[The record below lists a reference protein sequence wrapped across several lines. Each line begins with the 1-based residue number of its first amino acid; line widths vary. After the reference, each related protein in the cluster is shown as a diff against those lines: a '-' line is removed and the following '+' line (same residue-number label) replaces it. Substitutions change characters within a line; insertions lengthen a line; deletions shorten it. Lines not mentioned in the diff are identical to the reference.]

1 MSSTPR
7 IDAGAYPS
15 VSTIYR
21 PEPSVPSAPPVPQLG
36 VEWRD
41 TVEVREF
48 QGEGQLAEQ
57 PWSPEPAFLLSMP
70 LQTSLRILRVLVSD

>member
-7 IDAGAYPS
+7 ADAGAYPS

-41 TVEVREF
+41 TVEVREY
-48 QGEGQLAEQ
+48 QGEGQVAEQ
-57 PWSPEPAFLLSMP
+57 PEPASLLSMP
-70 LQTSLRILRVLVSD
+70 LRTSLRVLRVLVSS